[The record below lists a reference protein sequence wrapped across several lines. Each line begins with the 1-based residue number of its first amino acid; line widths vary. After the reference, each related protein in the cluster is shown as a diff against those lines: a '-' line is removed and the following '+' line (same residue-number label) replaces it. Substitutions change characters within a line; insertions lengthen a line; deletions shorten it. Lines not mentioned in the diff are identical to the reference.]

1 MILEDNAAE
10 PLSLVEQIG
19 AKAIPVVV
27 THLPQTPE
35 QRIANHR
42 QRKDHSWLFQSMRI
56 NMSR

>member
-10 PLSLVEQIG
+10 LPSAVEQIG

-27 THLPQTPE
+27 SDIPQTPK

-42 QRKDHSWLFQSMRI
+42 QRKDLPWLFHSMTI
-56 NMSR
+56 TMSR